1 MRLWAHLLHVRVLQQ
16 SAALPQHRQRVQR
29 QVRLEAAEALP
40 ALGLVDRDDLGE
52 NKALPAL
59 HATGRR
65 RAQHVDVH
73 LVPNLEVQ
81 PDRYWILGDDAD
93 IRA

>member
-52 NKALPAL
+52 NKALPRYTPPDEDGL
-59 HATGRR
+59 NTGGVATRTFTWF
-65 RAQHVDVH
+65 QTS
-73 LVPNLEVQ
+73 
-81 PDRYWILGDDAD
+81 RYSLTDTGF
-93 IRA
+93 